1 MADPYKTNRK
11 VSKKPV
17 VKSEVKPP
25 VKTQGAKPSPY
36 KAAKPGVKTNKS
48 IMDVKPTGLT
58 PRQATRI
65 VDETYG
71 GNVQKAW
78 HDYAPG
84 AIKEYTRQGLPFAQ
98 ARAQAMEDFG
108 FTNDPAVQKGPKLY
122 SNYWFEPDYTPEP
135 EKPYYKLPGPD
146 YGGGGG
152 GSGGGSLP
160 TPPIPEMKIRT
171 TSGIRRSPYWQS
183 DDPYNQVFEPRF
195 VVLGNQS
202 AW

>member
-1 MADPYKTNRK
+1 MIDPDEKNRK
-11 VSKKPV
+11 PSKKPPIKKV
-17 VKSEVKPP
+17 VKAP
-25 VKTQGAKPSPY
+25 VKQQSAKPQP
-36 KAAKPGVKTNKS
+36 KPVAKPGVKTNKS

-58 PRQATRI
+58 RRQATRI

-84 AIKEYTRQGLPFAQ
+84 AIKEYTRQGLPVAQ
-98 ARAQAMEDFG
+98 ARAQAMDDFG
-108 FTNDPAVQKGPKLY
+108 FTNDPEVRTGPKLY
-122 SNYWFEPDYTPEP
+122 SNYWFEPDYSPEP
-135 EKPYYKLPGPD
+135 EQQYYAPREPD
-146 YGGGGG
+146 YGGRGGG
-152 GSGGGSLP
+152 GGYTAP

-171 TSGIRRSPYWQS
+171 TAGLRRSPYWES

-195 VVLGNQS
+195 VVLGNQN